1 MEELPINGNPT
12 INGSWVVAFTQPI
25 PPAATQPR
33 PLIRR
38 PRFRLQPQ
46 RLIGLQLPLNQPQL
60 QLQLLA
66 TGFEFCTTRRR

>member
-1 MEELPINGNPT
+1 MPINGNPT
-12 INGSWVVAFTQPI
+12 INGSWVVAFTQP
-25 PPAATQPR
+25 ATQPR
-33 PLIRR
+33 PLIRM